1 MPRPTL
7 ADQPITDP
15 DGPSVL
21 PHLTAAQVEGFA
33 LAAGK
38 VVLDGGVGNMLERAR
53 ANVRNVP
60 VPTGRR

>member
-1 MPRPTL
+1 MPGPTL

-15 DGPSVL
+15 DALSVA
-21 PHLTAAQVEGFA
+21 PHLTAAQAKGFA

-38 VVLDGGVGNMLERAR
+38 VVLDDGVGNLLELAR